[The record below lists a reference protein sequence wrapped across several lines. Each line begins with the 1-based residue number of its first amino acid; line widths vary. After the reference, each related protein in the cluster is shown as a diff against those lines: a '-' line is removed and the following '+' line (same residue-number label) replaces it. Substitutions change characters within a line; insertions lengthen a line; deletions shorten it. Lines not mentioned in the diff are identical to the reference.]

1 MGRITSAFRGQG
13 LTARVLRSA
22 SWTVIGQGG
31 GQVLRLA
38 SNLILTRLLF
48 PEAFGLMAL
57 VGMVLIGVKLFSDIG
72 ISVSIVQNPRG
83 DDPAFLDTAWTLGVI
98 RGFGLAAV
106 VALAAGPVAGFYGE
120 PDLGLYLP
128 LAGLTLAIAGFEPTT
143 IETSQ
148 RHLLVGR
155 VTMLDMAGQVIGI
168 VVMVVLALALQSVM
182 ALVLGSI
189 LQALVRLALMW
200 RFLPGHRNRF
210 HWEASASGE
219 LIRFG
224 KWVFLST
231 AFWFLSSQGD
241 RAVLGK
247 FLTLPALGIYNIG
260 QALATV
266 PYQVALGLSQRLMI
280 PVYRDKPAPG
290 SARNTRRQR
299 QLRLAL
305 SGGTIGVILVLAYS
319 GPWLIGVLYDD
330 RYAMAGQVVTLLSC
344 ALLPVALGMTY
355 DQAALAAG
363 DSRAFFV
370 YTAARAVTQTA
381 LMLAGVLY
389 FGVIGAIAAIG
400 MAAVLV
406 YPLIIRIARRH
417 HVWDWR
423 HDVGFGVA
431 GSVLAAGAIWLH
443 WDGIAMLAQMSR

>member
-22 SWTVIGQGG
+22 SWTVVGQGG

-57 VGMVLIGVKLFSDIG
+57 VGLVLIGVKLFSDIG

-83 DDPAFLDTAWTLGVI
+83 DDADFLDTAWTLGVI

-106 VALAAGPVAGFYGE
+106 VWLAAGPVAGFYGQ
-120 PDLGLYLP
+120 PDLALYLP

-143 IETSQ
+143 IETAQ

-155 VTMLDMAGQVIGI
+155 VTVLDMIGQVAGI
-168 VVMVVLALALQSVM
+168 VIMVVLALTLRSVM
-182 ALVLGSI
+182 ALVLGSVA
-189 LQALVRLALMW
+189 QAAVRLALMW
-200 RFLPGHRNRF
+200 WFLPGHRNRF
-210 HWEASASGE
+210 RWERTASAE

-260 QALATV
+260 QTLATM
-266 PYQVALGLSQRLMI
+266 PYQVATSLSQRLMI
-280 PVYRDKPAPG
+280 PVYRDKPAQE
-290 SARNTRRQR
+290 SAQNRRRQR
-299 QLRLAL
+299 QLRLVL
-305 SGGTIGVILVLAYS
+305 TGGTLGLILTLAYA
-319 GPWLIGVLYDD
+319 GPWLIGVMYDD
-330 RYAMAGQVVTLLSC
+330 RYAMAGQIVTLLSC
-344 ALLPVALGMTY
+344 ALVPVAIGMTY

-370 YTAARAVTQTA
+370 YTAARATAQTA
-381 LMLAGVLY
+381 LMLVGVLY

-400 MAAVLV
+400 VAAVLV
-406 YPLIIRIARRH
+406 YPLLIRIAIRR

-423 HDVGFGVA
+423 HDAGFGLA

-443 WDGIAMLAQMSR
+443 WDAVAALAQMSR